1 LIRGIFGRAAHARA
15 SRLIS
20 SLTLIGLL
28 GLLGLLGLPPGARAD
43 TPAPDAA
50 DTRVTT
56 LAGDGLP
63 GMRDG
68 PAAQAEFL
76 EPVGIAAG
84 AHGELLVADAAAQRI
99 RGIDANGRVST
110 VAGSGA
116 VDASGLYVPGG
127 YRDGPAASA
136 QFDQPSGVAVASDGA
151 ILVADRLNHC
161 VRRIAQG
168 TVTTYAGN
176 AGAAGNADGDRA
188 SARFYAPLALAFDR
202 AGNLFVADLG
212 NGVREVDVNGRV
224 STVSLPK
231 GRGLL
236 ATSVAT
242 DVEAGHDVLLV
253 ALQSGIARLD
263 LTAGQASFFVAG
275 LAPPGPSTDSADN
288 VFMEAGPNLGTAYG
302 VAPFGDGR
310 FVYTDLRNHAVRV
323 VWGRQA
329 RLLAGSNDDDA
340 TFTAGSFRDG
350 PGQAARF
357 NAPLG
362 IARIGS
368 ARFAVADAGDRRVRV
383 VAVHTAPAQRFE
395 DLAAAKSFYRVVYIG
410 NSFVD
415 YDGDDR
421 TSIGSLLEA
430 TLRARAASLGLRHP
444 PRLFTVKLIADAPA
458 IGSFIRNYFAGVADL
473 VIWQVNSAELSGF
486 QDVPNGLGAEI
497 APRIDV
503 WRPALQRELRATRDA
518 LASEHTAFLA
528 VLNPM
533 PWQVSPV
540 ESAYQRLYDLPVPPY
555 ESARND
561 GLLMRDALAHSGVD
575 ALDLFPA
582 FAAAERAAQ
591 PAAEFASLD
600 HHFSE
605 SGRRLVANE
614 IAARLFQLKPWS
626 AAH

>member
-1 LIRGIFGRAAHARA
+1 LVRGISRRAVHLKAR
-15 SRLIS
+15 RLAPALI
-20 SLTLIGLL
+20 LIGLL
-28 GLLGLLGLPPGARAD
+28 GLPAVARGD

-63 GMRDG
+63 GLRDG
-68 PAAQAEFL
+68 PASQAEFL

-84 AHGELLVADAAAQRI
+84 ARGELLVADASAQRI
-99 RGIDANGRVST
+99 RRIDANGRVST
-110 VAGSGA
+110 IAGSGA

-127 YRDGPAASA
+127 FRDGPVASA
-136 QFDQPSGVAVASDGA
+136 QFDQPSGVALASDGA

-161 VRRIAQG
+161 VRRIADG

-176 AGAAGNADGDRA
+176 AAAAGNADGDRA

-202 AGNLFVADLG
+202 AGNLFVADFG
-212 NGVREVDVNGRV
+212 NGVREVDVSGRV

-242 DVEAGHDVLLV
+242 AVEAGHDVLLV

-263 LTAGQASFFVAG
+263 LTAGQTSFFAAG
-275 LAPPGPSTDSADN
+275 LAPPGSNSDSAAN

-302 VAPFGDGR
+302 VAPFGEGR
-310 FVYTDLRNHAVRV
+310 FIYTDLRNHAIRV

-329 RLLAGSNDDDA
+329 RVLAGSNDGDA
-340 TFTAGSFRDG
+340 SYTAGTYRDG

-357 NAPLG
+357 YAPLG
-362 IARIGS
+362 IARIGA
-368 ARFAVADAGDRRVRV
+368 ARFAVADSGDRRVRL

-395 DLAAAKSFYRVVYIG
+395 DLVAAKTFYRIVYIG

-421 TSIGSLLEA
+421 TSIAALLEA
-430 TLRARAASLGLRHP
+430 ALRARAGSLGLRRP

-458 IGSFIRNYFAGVADL
+458 IGGFIRNYFPGVADL

-486 QDVPNGLGAEI
+486 ESVPGGLGAEI

-503 WRPALQRELRATRDA
+503 WRPVLLSELRATRDA
-518 LASEHTAFLA
+518 LANERTAFLA

-533 PWQVSPV
+533 PWQISPV
-540 ESAYQRLYDLPVPPY
+540 ESAYQRLYDLPVPAY
-555 ESARND
+555 ESGRND
-561 GLLMRDALAHSGVD
+561 GLLMRDALAHSGVEV
-575 ALDLFPA
+575 LDLFPA
-582 FAAAERAAQ
+582 FATAERAAR

-614 IAARLFQLKPWS
+614 IASRLFQSKPWS